1 MINDYPGIRS
11 VSPAAAAG
19 RRLKIVA
26 DDKIPFLRGVMEPY
40 ADIAYLP
47 GAAITADDVREADV
61 LFTRTRTRCDEA
73 LLTGSR
79 VRLIVTATIGFDH
92 IDTGYC
98 QRAGIRWVNAPG
110 CNAASVRQ
118 YIAAALVT
126 IVRQRGLRLTDT
138 TLGIIGV
145 GHVGRGV
152 ADAARAL
159 GMRVLLNDPPR
170 EEREGS
176 DTFTSLDELLRQ
188 SDIVTCHTPLTTDGP
203 YPTHHLASAHFFDR
217 MKDGA
222 AFINSSRGSVVDS
235 AALRDAALRGKLAA
249 FVLDTWEGEPNIDR
263 TLLRDALL
271 ATPHIAGYS
280 ADGKANGTAVC
291 VRTCSQMFGI
301 DALADWFPPT
311 LPAPPMPTDFAI
323 DATGRTDEEVFYEA
337 VTHTYPIEADSARL
351 KTSPETFE
359 RQRGDYWTRREFP
372 CFRLRLTGAS
382 RRVEEGLRRLGF
394 RVHI

>member
-1 MINDYPGIRS
+1 MINE
-11 VSPAAAAG
+11 VSGKVG
-19 RRLKIVA
+19 RHPWRLKIIA

-40 ADIAYLP
+40 ADIVYRP
-47 GAAITADDVREADV
+47 GAAISADDVREADV
-61 LFTRTRTRCDEA
+61 LFTRTRTRCDA
-73 LLTGSR
+73 SLLDGSR

-92 IDTGYC
+92 IDTNYC
-98 QRAGIRWVNAPG
+98 QQAGIRWVNAPG

-118 YIAAALVT
+118 YIAATLVT
-126 IVRQRGLRLTDT
+126 IVRQRGLRLADT

-152 ADAARAL
+152 ADAAQAL

-176 DTFTSLDELLRQ
+176 DAFTSLDELLRQ
-188 SDIVTCHTPLTTDGP
+188 SDIVTCHTPLTADGP
-203 YPTHHLASAHFFDR
+203 HPTRHLASTHFFDR

-235 AALRDAALRGKLAA
+235 DALRDAAQRGKLAA
-249 FVLDTWEGEPNIDR
+249 FVLDTWEGEPNIDHS
-263 TLLRDALL
+263 LLREALL

-301 DALADWFPPT
+301 TTLTDWFPPV
-311 LPAPPMPTDFAI
+311 LPAPPMPTDFAM

-337 VTHTYPIEADSARL
+337 VTHTYPIDTDSARL

-372 CFRLRLTGAS
+372 CFHLRLTGAS
-382 RRVEEGLRRLGF
+382 RRVEEGLRSLGF
-394 RVHI
+394 RVHK

>member
-19 RRLKIVA
+19 RRLKIIA

-47 GAAITADDVREADV
+47 GAAITADDVRDADV

-92 IDTGYC
+92 IDMDYC
-98 QRAGIRWVNAPG
+98 QRADIRWVNAPG

-126 IVRQRGLRLTDT
+126 IVRRRGVRLADT

-145 GHVGRGV
+145 GHVGRSV
-152 ADAARAL
+152 ADAAQAL

-176 DTFTSLDELLRQ
+176 DAFTSLDELLRQ
-188 SDIVTCHTPLTTDGP
+188 SDIVTCHTPLTADGP
-203 YPTHHLASAHFFDR
+203 HPTHHLASRAFFDR
-217 MKDGA
+217 MRRGA

-235 AALRDAALRGKLAA
+235 AALRDAAQRGRLAA
-249 FVLDTWEGEPNIDR
+249 FALDTWEGEPDIDG

-301 DALADWFPPT
+301 DALADWFPLT

-382 RRVEEGLRRLGF
+382 RRVEEGLRSLGF

>member
-73 LLTGSR
+73 LLTSSR

-92 IDTGYC
+92 IDTDYC

-126 IVRQRGLRLTDT
+126 IVRQRGLRLADT

-152 ADAARAL
+152 ADAAQAL

-176 DTFTSLDELLRQ
+176 DAFTSLDELLRQ
-188 SDIVTCHTPLTTDGP
+188 SDIVTCHTPLTADGP
-203 YPTHHLASAHFFDR
+203 HPTHHLASRAFFDR
-217 MKDGA
+217 MRRGA
-222 AFINSSRGSVVDS
+222 AFINSSRGPVADS
-235 AALRDAALRGKLAA
+235 AALRDAVQRGRLAA
-249 FVLDTWEGEPNIDR
+249 FVLDTWEGEPDIDR
-263 TLLRDALL
+263 TLLRNALI

-301 DALADWFPPT
+301 DALTDWFPPT
-311 LPAPPMPTDFAI
+311 LPAPPMPKDFML

-337 VTHTYPIEADSARL
+337 VTHTYPIDADSARL
-351 KTSPETFE
+351 KASPETFE

-382 RRVEEGLRRLGF
+382 RRAEEGLRRLGF
-394 RVHI
+394 RVDQ

>member
-1 MINDYPGIRS
+1 MINDYPDARP
-11 VSPAAAAG
+11 VSPVVAAG
-19 RRLKIVA
+19 RCLKIIA

-47 GAAITADDVREADV
+47 GAAITADDVRDADV
-61 LFTRTRTRCDEA
+61 LFTRTRTHCDA
-73 LLTGSR
+73 SLLAGSR

-92 IDTGYC
+92 IDTDYC
-98 QRAGIRWVNAPG
+98 QRADIRWVNAPG

-152 ADAARAL
+152 ADAAQAL

-176 DTFTSLDELLRQ
+176 DAFTSLDELLRQ
-188 SDIVTCHTPLTTDGP
+188 SDIVTCHTPLTADGP
-203 YPTHHLASAHFFDR
+203 HPTHHLASRAFFDR
-217 MKDGA
+217 MRRGA

-235 AALRDAALRGKLAA
+235 AALRDAAQRGKLAA
-249 FVLDTWEGEPNIDR
+249 FVLDTWEGEPDIDG

-291 VRTCSQMFGI
+291 VRTCSQMFDI

-323 DATGRTDEEVFYEA
+323 DATGRTDEEVFFEA
-337 VTHTYPIEADSARL
+337 VTHTYPIDADSARL

-382 RRVEEGLRRLGF
+382 RRVEEGLRSLGF

>member
-1 MINDYPGIRS
+1 MISYYPDARP
-11 VSPAAAAG
+11 VSPAAVAG

-47 GAAITADDVREADV
+47 GAAITADDVRDVDV
-61 LFTRTRTRCDEA
+61 LFTRTRTHCDA
-73 LLTGSR
+73 SLLAGSR

-92 IDTGYC
+92 IDMDYC

-118 YIAAALVT
+118 YIAATLVT
-126 IVRQRGLRLTDT
+126 IVRQRGVRLVDT

-176 DTFTSLDELLRQ
+176 DAFTSLDELLRQ
-188 SDIVTCHTPLTTDGP
+188 SDIVTCHTPLTADGP
-203 YPTHHLASAHFFDR
+203 HPTHHLASRAFFDR
-217 MKDGA
+217 MRRGA

-235 AALRDAALRGKLAA
+235 AALRDAVQRGKVSA
-249 FVLDTWEGEPNIDR
+249 FVLDTWEGEPHIDG

-301 DALADWFPPT
+301 DALADWFPPM

-323 DATGRTDEEVFYEA
+323 DATGRTDEDVFYEA